1 MIFLFHFFI
10 IHNNWTADCLASVL
24 LLLICQD
31 TRGRQAEPV
40 CVFFLFVCGHFC
52 TIFGGLQTLERYY
65 AEKRR
70 CIFALLHETSTVKSN
85 KSQSEKALTVWRF
98 FPPPVIRGPP
108 SISSP
113 PWHALLCS
121 HSLCFYLS
129 WLSLWHST
137 TEKKGYNSH
146 PESNQCHHLSSLIA
160 RGVRSHSD
168 WLIPATPINVKKQ
181 GDDF

>member
-1 MIFLFHFFI
+1 MARLFARFQQTSKYILKMIFLFHFFI

-98 FPPPVIRGPP
+98 FPPPRNPRPP
-108 SISSP
+108 L
-113 PWHALLCS
+113 HLVTALTCTTMFSQLMFLFKLIK
-121 HSLCFYLS
+121 SLAFN
-129 WLSLWHST
+129 HR
-137 TEKKGYNSH
+137 KKR
-146 PESNQCHHLSSLIA
+146 I
-160 RGVRSHSD
+160 
-168 WLIPATPINVKKQ
+168 
-181 GDDF
+181 